1 MVKVKESNE
10 KINYADLIEL
20 GFRRVEFTDNVHLK
34 QYGYPYFYLI
44 YGEDDDMVIMEW
56 SPVDREVNLYL
67 NSQTYRSGI
76 SLDEVKEIVRLL
88 TTEV

>member
-1 MVKVKESNE
+1 MVEINTNAKV
-10 KINYADLIEL
+10 NYSDLIEL
-20 GFRRVEFTDNVHLK
+20 GFKKIYCNEDAVFFS
-34 QYGYPYFYLI
+34 QYGYTYFFLA
-44 YGEDDDMVIMEW
+44 YGEEGDQVTLEW

>member
-1 MVKVKESNE
+1 MVKESNE
-10 KINYADLIEL
+10 KINYADLIDL
-20 GFRRVEFTDNVHLK
+20 GFRKVEFKDNVHLK
-34 QYGYPYFYLI
+34 QYGYPYFFLI
-44 YGEDDDMVIMEW
+44 YGKDDDMVIMEW

>member
-1 MVKVKESNE
+1 MVEGNN
-10 KINYADLIEL
+10 KINYSDLIEL
-20 GFRRVEFTDNVHLK
+20 GFRKVEFTDNVHLK

-44 YGEDDDMVIMEW
+44 YGEDDDIVTMEW

>member
-1 MVKVKESNE
+1 MVKESNE

-20 GFRRVEFTDNVHLK
+20 GFKRVELSDGVHLK
-34 QYGYPYFYLI
+34 QYGYPYFYLM
-44 YGEDDDMVIMEW
+44 YGEVDDVVIMEW